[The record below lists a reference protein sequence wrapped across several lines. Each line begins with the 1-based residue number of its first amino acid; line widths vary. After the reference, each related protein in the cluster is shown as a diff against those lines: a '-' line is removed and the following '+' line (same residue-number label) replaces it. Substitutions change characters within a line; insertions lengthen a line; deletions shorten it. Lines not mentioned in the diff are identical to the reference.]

1 TYTILSEQEKI
12 ALQHRNASQFSY
24 LPSLLFTQGIHQPS
38 LLQQV
43 YATELALKGMVLEDQ
58 KIVLNSIRKSKDN
71 AALQLYERWYSNKV
85 FLGKQLLLP
94 IKQRVAY
101 LDSLEEATNQL
112 EQQLSLESAAFR
124 KQQQH
129 LTPNDIAQKL
139 KKGEAAIEFISFRIY
154 NKKPLDS
161 IMYAALVLVP
171 GDSVVHFIS
180 LFEEK
185 QLQRLLRSA
194 ADTTT
199 YAAIGQ
205 LYGKK
210 KTAKG
215 VSDSLY
221 QLIWKP
227 LEKHLQG
234 VQTIYYAPAGLLHHI
249 AFQALS
255 ADSGSLLIDKYQLN
269 QVLSTRS
276 LAASA
281 EITPKPQSA
290 QIWGDIAYSD
300 FHNAGNYSLASRKLS
315 TRSANVSATTV
326 SSFNLY
332 TWDTKSVRGPGSEWR
347 PLPST
352 KVEMDSLNRI
362 FTSAGITP
370 VMLSGSGA
378 TEEIFKAMSGKSPQ
392 VLHLATHGF
401 FLPVKESKPKG
412 NDLNGGD
419 AFTMQQNPMFRSG
432 LVLAGGNHTWKGETI
447 SAGKEDGILTA
458 YEIAQL
464 DLTGTDLVV
473 LSACETAL
481 GDVSRNEGVIGLQR
495 ALKMAGVKQMIVSL
509 WQVPDKAT
517 MELMTSFYKNW
528 LSGQSTR
535 EALRR
540 AQLQLKERY
549 KHPYFWAAFV
559 LVE

>member
-1 TYTILSEQEKI
+1 LS
-12 ALQHRNASQFSY
+12 
-24 LPSLLFTQGIHQPS
+24 
-38 LLQQV
+38 
-43 YATELALKGMVLEDQ
+43 
-58 KIVLNSIRKSKDN
+58 
-71 AALQLYERWYSNKV
+71 
-85 FLGKQLLLP
+85 
-94 IKQRVAY
+94 QRVPY
-101 LDSLEEATNQL
+101 LDSLEETTNQL
-112 EQQLSLESAAFR
+112 EQQLSLKSAAFR
-124 KQQQH
+124 KQQQQH
-129 LTPNDIAQKL
+129 LTPNDIAQRL
-139 KKGEAAIEFISFRIY
+139 KKGEAAIEFISFRMY
-154 NKKPLDS
+154 NNKPLDS

-171 GDSVVHFIS
+171 GDSVVRFIP

-185 QLQRLLRSA
+185 RLQHLLRSA

-205 LYGKK
+205 LYGNK
-210 KTAKG
+210 KTTRG

-227 LEKHLQG
+227 LEKQLQG
-234 VQTIYYAPAGLLHHI
+234 VQTVYYAPAGLLHHI
-249 AFQALS
+249 AFQALP

-276 LAASA
+276 LAAA
-281 EITPKPQSA
+281 EITSKPQSA
-290 QIWGDIAYSD
+290 QIWGNIAYS
-300 FHNAGNYSLASRKLS
+300 NSYNSGNYSLASRKLS
-315 TRSANVSATTV
+315 TRGVHATATTV

-332 TWDTKSVRGPGSEWR
+332 TWDTRSVRGAGAGWR

-352 KVEMDSLNRI
+352 KVEMDSLNKV
-362 FTSAGITP
+362 FTRAGIAP
-370 VMLSGSGA
+370 VTLSGSEA
-378 TEEIFKAMSGKSPQ
+378 TEEAFKAMSGKSPQ

-401 FLPVKESKPKG
+401 FLPVKVSKPKG

-432 LVLAGGNHTWKGETI
+432 LVLAGGNHTWKGEPI
-447 SAGKEDGILTA
+447 QSGKEDGILTA

-464 DLTGTDLVV
+464 DLTGTDIVV

-528 LSGQSTR
+528 LSGLSTG
-535 EALRR
+535 EALRK
-540 AQLQLKERY
+540 AQLQLKEKY